1 MKMQSRPARKS
12 TFERRVILNASAMLL
27 GLVLATPGLAADLMV
42 SAASSLT
49 NAFQEIGKAYEKE
62 RPGTRV
68 LFNFGASGQLLQQI
82 SRGAPTDVYASADA
96 ESMNRAEQ
104 QNLVLRS
111 SRTDFAV
118 NKLLLVAP
126 SDSALA
132 LETLQDLT
140 KAQVQRIAV
149 GNPDS
154 VPVGRYAK
162 AALEKAGLW
171 STLEPKYI
179 YTQNVRQSLDYVAR
193 GEVEAA
199 FVYLTDA
206 AVSAVGVRTAF
217 EVPTEKPI
225 VYPIAAVKGYGN
237 ENRALDFIA
246 YVRSDAGRKVL
257 DKFGFRR
264 P

>member
-1 MKMQSRPARKS
+1 MQSPPAPKS
-12 TFERRVILNASAMLL
+12 ISERRVLLTGFAALL
-27 GLVLATPGLAADLMV
+27 GLLLATPGLATDLMV

-49 NAFQEIGKAYEKE
+49 NAFQEIGKGYEKE

-104 QNLVLRS
+104 QNLVVRS
-111 SRTDFAV
+111 SRADFAV
-118 NKLLLVAP
+118 NKLLVVAP
-126 SDSALA
+126 SDSTLP

-140 KAQVQRIAV
+140 KAQVQRVAV

-162 AALEKAGLW
+162 AALERAGLW

-206 AVSAVGVRTAF
+206 AISAVGVRTAF
-217 EVPTEKPI
+217 EVSTEKPI

>member
-1 MKMQSRPARKS
+1 MKMQSPPAHKS
-12 TFERRVILNASAMLL
+12 TSERRGIRGAAGALIGVLLASPC
-27 GLVLATPGLAADLMV
+27 VAADLMV

-96 ESMNRAEQ
+96 ESMDRAEK
-104 QNLVLRS
+104 QNLVVRS
-111 SRTDFAV
+111 SRADFAV
-118 NKLLLVAP
+118 NKLLVVTPGDA
-126 SDSALA
+126 ALA
-132 LETLQDLT
+132 IEKLQDLT
-140 KAQVQRIAV
+140 KAQVQRIAI

-179 YTQNVRQSLDYVAR
+179 YTQNVRQSLDYVSR
-193 GEVEAA
+193 GEVEVG

>member
-1 MKMQSRPARKS
+1 MKMQSPPARKS
-12 TFERRVILNASAMLL
+12 ISERHVILAAVAALFGLL
-27 GLVLATPGLAADLMV
+27 PATPGLAADLMV

-111 SRTDFAV
+111 SRADFAV

-162 AALEKAGLW
+162 AALW

-237 ENRALDFIA
+237 ENRARDFIA